1 MQWSN
6 DAAELRESQL
16 GNLARDVY
24 CRGGKGGGG
33 RRNLDCQKSYWLR
46 KSQKEKITG
55 THKIAREKSNH
66 RVTEAVRNR
75 GKM

>member
-1 MQWSN
+1 M
-6 DAAELRESQL
+6 ELRESQL

-46 KSQKEKITG
+46 KSQRRKLREVVRLQEINQITESQRQCG
-55 THKIAREKSNH
+55 IE
-66 RVTEAVRNR
+66 V
-75 GKM
+75 